1 MIGVKIEDLQK
12 RFARKDGPFVSPADG
27 LSLDFPAGEISA
39 VIGES
44 GCGKTTLL
52 RMIAGLE
59 KPDSGR
65 IAFERADGMA
75 AEPKISVVFQEHR
88 LFPWMSVR
96 QNVEVAVRHESPEE
110 RKRRTDAVLAL
121 MHLQDAAEAMPRE
134 LSGGM
139 SQRVGLARA
148 LVSEPDLLLL
158 DEAFSAL
165 DALTRRRLYDEF
177 IRIYLK
183 RPLTVILVTHDVTEA
198 VLLSHRVCR
207 IGKGRLLSVCEV
219 NSPYPR
225 SLSSPGVSELAD
237 RILSDFMNPKDN

>member
-1 MIGVKIEDLQK
+1 MIGVKIKDLQK
-12 RFARKDGPFVSPADG
+12 RFERKDGTPAVPAEG
-27 LSLDFPAGEISA
+27 LTLDFPAGEITA

-52 RMIAGLE
+52 RMIAGLDR
-59 KPDSGR
+59 PDSGT
-65 IAFERADGMA
+65 IAFERADGTP

-96 QNVEVAVRHESPEE
+96 QNVEVAVRQEAPEE
-110 RKRRTDAVLAL
+110 RRRRTDAVLAL

-198 VLLSHRVCR
+198 VLLSRRVCR
-207 IGKGRLLSVCEV
+207 IGKGRLLSACEV

-225 SLSSPGVSELAD
+225 SLSTPGVSELAD
-237 RILSDFMNPKDN
+237 RMLSDFMKPKDN